1 MKVNNKR
8 DTGEGLKEKR
18 GEQHIP
24 LPLSL
29 LPLFR
34 LFKTTAGALTGVFY
48 LLKAETYELTL
59 HARTHT
65 HTQKHADAA
74 NTHYCFSRVQQTK
87 VESAPSAHL

>member
-1 MKVNNKR
+1 MQTRMRRQIIKAVRKKRDVNEMKVNNKR

-24 LPLSL
+24 VPLSL

-48 LLKAETYELTL
+48 LLKAET
-59 HARTHT
+59 
-65 HTQKHADAA
+65 
-74 NTHYCFSRVQQTK
+74 
-87 VESAPSAHL
+87 